1 MIILLLG
8 CFDNVTGEKDNNIY
22 LENDFGKGTNIHSK
36 PQIQSQMKHHLL
48 RTTDVNM
55 IFFWCSSEV
64 ILMLFTF
71 AMTDQACFSIL
82 YNVSLLFRWK
92 GIPNQDCPS
101 PGTAAVEAVV
111 KECRPR
117 ITWRWRWVRSAAQMS
132 RPSWWRCISTWKRG
146 KLPLRG
152 YRTWASNRVSAASS
166 LPPPLQS
173 TTEVNNLN
181 KYVSLPRNEWH
192 LKKSSMFLKYLFHK
206 KC

>member
-1 MIILLLG
+1 MQFWG
-8 CFDNVTGEKDNNIY
+8 NSDV
-22 LENDFGKGTNIHSK
+22 IHLCYDRPS
-36 PQIQSQMKHHLL
+36 
-48 RTTDVNM
+48 
-55 IFFWCSSEV
+55 
-64 ILMLFTF
+64 MLFN
-71 AMTDQACFSIL
+71 II
-82 YNVSLLFRWK
+82 NVFICCLVCRWK

-173 TTEVNNLN
+173 TTELNNLN